1 MSLFLNRFKAIAFG
15 AIALCLVHAP
25 LQALAQAAA
34 KPLTKVSFR
43 LDWKPGGQHAPF
55 FLGKA
60 RGFYAAEGI
69 DLNIISGSGSSD
81 SVKQLGAGTVELAMV
96 DALVLVQ
103 AAEQGVPVKAVA
115 AYYQRTPIV
124 LISPKSKPVTDPKQ
138 LTTGLKIGSK
148 RASATYQ
155 ALMALLAVNKIDPKK
170 VNLVDIGFGVQPL
183 LVGQVDAL
191 MGFTM
196 NEALEAEAG
205 GMPVAEMAVADH
217 GVTAYGLMI
226 AANDKVIQS
235 KPDLVRGFLRATRRA
250 IEASV
255 ADEAAAVKA
264 LAAATSETDPARE
277 LKVLTKTKPFWF
289 VKPNDVGSFGTQ
301 TTQGWQQT
309 AETAQ
314 RVGLVEKAP
323 AAKDL
328 FVPGLEK

>member
-1 MSLFLNRFKAIAFG
+1 
-15 AIALCLVHAP
+15 
-25 LQALAQAAA
+25 
-34 KPLTKVSFR
+34 
-43 LDWKPGGQHAPF
+43 
-55 FLGKA
+55 
-60 RGFYAAEGI
+60 
-69 DLNIISGSGSSD
+69 
-81 SVKQLGAGTVELAMV
+81 
-96 DALVLVQ
+96 
-103 AAEQGVPVKAVA
+103 
-115 AYYQRTPIV
+115 V
-124 LISPKSKPVTDPKQ
+124 LISPKTKPVTDPKQ
-138 LTTGLKIGSK
+138 LTTGLKVGSK

-196 NEALEAEAG
+196 NEALEAESG
-205 GMPVAEMAVADH
+205 GMPVVEMAVADH

-235 KPDLVRGFLRATRRA
+235 NPQLVRGFLRATRRA
-250 IEASV
+250 VEASA

-264 LAAATSETDPARE
+264 LAAATSETDAARE
-277 LKVLTKTKPFWF
+277 MKVLAKTKPFWS
-289 VKPNDVGSFGTQ
+289 VKGKDMASFGTQ
-301 TTQGWQQT
+301 TAQGWQQT

-323 AAKDL
+323 ATKDL